1 MLVARGGRSTGWI
14 IAILALSSVMAVM
27 TIAELRRPVAAST
40 IELPALT
47 IADRLIALF
56 ALGTFTVAI
65 ANGLILVAAKGLP

>member
-27 TIAELRRPVAAST
+27 TIAELRRPIRAST
-40 IELPALT
+40 VQVPELT
-47 IADRLIALF
+47 VADRVIGLF
-56 ALGTFTVAI
+56 VLGTFTVAV